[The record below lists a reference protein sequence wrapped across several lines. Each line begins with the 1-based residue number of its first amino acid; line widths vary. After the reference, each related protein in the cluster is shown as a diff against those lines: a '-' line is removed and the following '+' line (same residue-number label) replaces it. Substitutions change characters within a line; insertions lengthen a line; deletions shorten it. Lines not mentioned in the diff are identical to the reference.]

1 MYKKFSIGRTA
12 KITSLTAEA
21 LRHYDRTGLVRPSE
35 VDPDTGYRYYT
46 DSDIV
51 RLNTVKA
58 LKQMDMPLMEIKK
71 ILDLEDFGEIAVNL
85 RLCREAADRKIA
97 ELNAVKER
105 ISRAEKYYIGK
116 AASAAENTG
125 EVIKHIPERAVIL
138 CELERPSVE
147 NLYDYHRHFPLREGF
162 SLNDEAG
169 VLVKNGK
176 RNMFAV
182 CGKYPS
188 PDGLVILECG
198 QYLTEECSEARL
210 ESTASKLIEKA
221 KAIGFEPEYHVEMV
235 VLTGI
240 LKWNYEVQ
248 VPLIKRNPLPGGG
261 IECGKGV

>member
-58 LKQMDMPLMEIKK
+58 LKQMDMPLSEIKK

-105 ISRAEKYYIGK
+105 ISRAEKFYNGK
-116 AASAAENTG
+116 AAFAAENIG
-125 EVIKHIPERAVIL
+125 DGIKLIPERAVML
-138 CELERPSVE
+138 CDLERPSVE
-147 NLYDYHRHFPLREGF
+147 NLYDYHRHFPRREGF

-169 VLVKNGK
+169 VLVRNGK

-182 CGKYPS
+182 CGKFPS
-188 PDGLVILECG
+188 LDGLVILEGG
-198 QYLTEECSEARL
+198 QYLTKECSEERL
-210 ESTASKLIEKA
+210 ASTASKLIEKA
-221 KAIGFEPEYHVEMV
+221 EAIGFEPEYHVEMV

-240 LKWNYEVQ
+240 LKWIYEVQ
-248 VPLIKRNPLPGGG
+248 VPLMKKNLLQVGG
-261 IECGKGV
+261 IDCDKGV